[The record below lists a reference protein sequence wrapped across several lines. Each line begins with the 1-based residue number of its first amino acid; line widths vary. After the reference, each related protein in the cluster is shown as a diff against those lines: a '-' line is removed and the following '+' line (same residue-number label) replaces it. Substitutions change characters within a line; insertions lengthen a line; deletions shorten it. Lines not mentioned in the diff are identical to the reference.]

1 MADSTFPGSPK
12 LLKGGLVL
20 VDPESGAVRQVIAL
34 QYNPETITR
43 SFQIQALG
51 ESADRS
57 QALRIKAPAV
67 ESYKLDIVLDAAD
80 ALEFPDQNA
89 DTVRFGLQPQL
100 AVLEGLVNPAS
111 AQLQSNNS
119 LAGSGVLEIVPLEK
133 PLTLF
138 VWSRTRIVPVRVT
151 DLSVTEESFGPDLN
165 PIRARVSLGLRVL
178 SVNDLGF
185 SHRGGSLFLA
195 YLRQKEQLASR
206 SRPGTLSDVG
216 IGGLP

>member
-1 MADSTFPGSPK
+1 MTTFSGSPK

-20 VDPESGAVRQVIAL
+20 LDPESGAVRQVITL
-34 QYNPETITR
+34 QYNPETISR
-43 SFQIQALG
+43 SFQIQAVG

-67 ESYKLDIVLDAAD
+67 ESYKLDVVLDAAD
-80 ALEFPDQNA
+80 ALERPDQNA

-100 AVLEGLVNPAS
+100 AVLEGLLNPES
-111 AQLQSNNS
+111 SQLQSNHS
-119 LAGSGVLEIVPLEK
+119 MAGSGVLEILPVEK

-138 VWSRTRIVPVRVT
+138 VWSRTRVIPVRIT
-151 DLSVTEESFGPDLN
+151 ELSITEENFGPDLT
-165 PIRARVSLGLRVL
+165 PIRAKVSLGLRVL

-185 SHRGGSLFLA
+185 EHRGGSLFMA
-195 YLRQKEQLASR
+195 YLRQKEQLAAKAR
-206 SRPGTLSDVG
+206 AGALSDFG